1 MSNPFSTH
9 LAGLI
14 EADGRTLARIA
25 REAVPPLTYSTT
37 YGWAT
42 GTRLPADGLQL
53 AAMVEALGLTRGEGA
68 TLRRKYQIAMDAR
81 AKARVANGWARS
93 DKSADGLGRALIHG
107 VTPHHAC
114 LSRFD
119 GRWIVTGRTGTKMAD
134 DLDSVLGSM
143 PAPSA
148 ADLEWVRS

>member
-1 MSNPFSTH
+1 MTNPFSTH

-14 EADGRTLARIA
+14 EADGRTLARLC

-37 YGWAT
+37 YGWVT

-81 AKARVANGWARS
+81 AKARVAGDWARS
-93 DKSADGLGRALIHG
+93 DLSADGLGRALIHG
-107 VTPHHAC
+107 VRPDHSC
-114 LSRFD
+114 LSCFD
-119 GRWIVTGRTGTKMAD
+119 GRWIVTDKSGTASGVLVD
-134 DLDSVLGSM
+134 VLRDLPL
-143 PAPSA
+143 PSA
-148 ADLEWVRS
+148 ADLEWVRA

>member
-1 MSNPFSTH
+1 MTNPFSTH

-14 EADGRTLARIA
+14 EADGRTLARLC

-37 YGWAT
+37 YGWVT
-42 GTRLPADGLQL
+42 GTRLPTDGLQL

-81 AKARVANGWARS
+81 AKARVAGDWSRS
-93 DKSADGLGRALIHG
+93 DKSGAGLGRALVHG
-107 VTPHHAC
+107 VRPDHSC
-114 LSRFD
+114 LSRTI
-119 GRWIVTGRTGTKMAD
+119 GAWIVTDKSGTRAGELAD
-134 DLDSVLGSM
+134 VLDGLPS
-143 PAPSA
+143 PSA

>member
-1 MSNPFSTH
+1 MPNPFATH

-14 EADGRTLARIA
+14 EADGRTLARLC

-37 YGWAT
+37 YGWVT
-42 GTRLPADGLQL
+42 GTRLPTDGLQL

-81 AKARVANGWARS
+81 AKARVAGDWARS
-93 DKSADGLGRALIHG
+93 DLSAEGLGRALIHG
-107 VTPHHAC
+107 VRPHHAC

-119 GRWIVTGRTGTKMAD
+119 GRWIVTGSDGTVMGELGD
-134 DLDSVLGSM
+134 VLRDL
-143 PAPSA
+143 PTPSA
-148 ADLEWVRS
+148 AELEWVRA